1 MSGGFL
7 IQAIVFLTAAVICV
21 PLAKRIGMSS
31 VLGYLIAGIIIGPFV
46 FGFIGQ
52 EGEDIMHFAEFG
64 VVMML
69 FLIGLELDPA
79 RFWRM
84 RKLVVGMGISQL
96 LLTTCFVFFLFWVMG
111 LSIQA
116 ALAFGLAF
124 SMSSTAIVLQ
134 TMKEKNL
141 LQTSG
146 GQSAFST
153 LLFQDIAVIPIL
165 AIIPMLAT
173 STNQLSGNSHQL
185 LPTNTPAWLH
195 TLVVLLAIGLV
206 VLIGKFLAVPLL
218 RQIAKTRLRELFT
231 ASALLL
237 VVTIALLMELVG
249 LSPAL
254 GTFLAGVVLANSEYR
269 HELESDLEPFKG
281 LLLGLFF
288 LSVGSAIDLALI
300 GSQPA
305 YFLFLLFSLLGI
317 KLIVLWAVGR
327 MFQLRH
333 DQNLLYTLSMS
344 QIGEFAFVI
353 LAFMGQLKIVDK
365 TWLSMGMALTAV
377 SMTITPI
384 LLLINEQWLA
394 PRMGKVLPEEK
405 ASTEIDEK
413 HPVIIAGFG
422 HFGSTLGRFL
432 RANGV
437 QAVYLDHNSE
447 QVALLRKLGFNVF
460 YGDASRLDLLEAA
473 GAKTARILISALDN
487 PAANQQLAET
497 VHKHFPH
504 LQLLV
509 RARNRYD
516 AYELMD
522 IGVKSIYRES
532 LDTSVRLGVDV
543 LTSLGYRSYSAK
555 RSGQNFIRYD
565 EAAMHE
571 LYNERHD
578 SKQYISRS
586 RQQIELQEKLLQ
598 ADRLD
603 QSATG
608 DHAWD
613 SEPMRQAA
621 TQNKPGDMK
630 DKPTAS

>member
-31 VLGYLIAGIIIGPFV
+31 VLGYLIAGILIGPHV
-46 FGFIGQ
+46 IGFIGN

-69 FLIGLELDPA
+69 FLVGLELDPT

-84 RKLVVGMGISQL
+84 RRLVLGMGISQL
-96 LLTTCFVFFLFWVMG
+96 LLTTCFVFFLFWVTG
-111 LSIQA
+111 LSLNA
-116 ALAFGLAF
+116 SLAIGLAF

-141 LQTSG
+141 LHTSG

-153 LLFQDIAVIPIL
+153 LLFQDIALIPIL

-173 STNQLSGNSHQL
+173 STNQLPANSHQL

-195 TLVVLLAIGLV
+195 TLVVLAAIALV
-206 VLIGKFLAVPLL
+206 ILIGKYLAVPLL
-218 RQIAKTRLRELFT
+218 RLIAKTRLRELFT

-237 VVTIALLMELVG
+237 VVSIALLMELVG

-288 LSVGSAIDLALI
+288 LSVGAAIDLGLI
-300 GSQPA
+300 GQKPA
-305 YFLFLLFSLLGI
+305 YFVFLLFSVVGI
-317 KLIVLWAVGR
+317 KAMVLWGVGR
-327 MFQLRH
+327 MFKLQN

-344 QIGEFAFVI
+344 QIGEFSFVI
-353 LAFMGQLKIVDK
+353 LTFMAQLKIVDK
-365 TWLSMGMALTAV
+365 NWLSMGMALTAM
-377 SMTITPI
+377 SMTVTPI
-384 LLLINEQWLA
+384 LLLINDKWLA
-394 PRMGKVLPEEK
+394 PRLGRIPAEEPK
-405 ASTEIDEK
+405 TTEIDEK
-413 HPVIIAGFG
+413 HAVIIAGFG

-437 QAVYLDHNSE
+437 QAVYLDHDSE

-460 YGDASRLDLLEAA
+460 YGDASRVDLLEAA
-473 GAKTARILISALDN
+473 GAKTAHILISALDSPSTN
-487 PAANQQLAET
+487 KHLVET
-497 VHKHFPH
+497 VNKHFPH

-509 RARNRYD
+509 RAKNRYD
-516 AYELMD
+516 AYDLMD
-522 IGVKSIYRES
+522 LGVKSIYRES
-532 LDTSVRLGVDV
+532 LDSSVRLGVDV
-543 LTSLGYRSYSAK
+543 LTKLGHRAYSAK

-565 EAAMHE
+565 EDAMHE
-571 LYNERHD
+571 LYDNRHD
-578 SKQYISRS
+578 TKQYISQARE
-586 RQQIELQEKLLQ
+586 QIEQQEKLLK
-598 ADRLD
+598 ADRFD
-603 QSATG
+603 KTATG

-613 SEPMRQAA
+613 SKPMREEA
-621 TQNKPGDMK
+621 TKNKPKTGEAK
-630 DKPTAS
+630 SGH

>member
-31 VLGYLIAGIIIGPFV
+31 VLGYLIAGILIGPYLL
-46 FGFIGQ
+46 GFIGT

-84 RKLVVGMGISQL
+84 RRLVLGMGLSQL
-96 LLTTCFVFFLFWVMG
+96 LLTTCFVFFLFYVIGIG
-111 LSIQA
+111 LNTSL
-116 ALAFGLAF
+116 ALGLAF
-124 SMSSTAIVLQ
+124 SLSSTAIVLQ

-141 LQTSG
+141 LHTSG

-165 AIIPMLAT
+165 AFLPMLAT
-173 STNQLSGNSHQL
+173 STNQLAANNHQL

-195 TLVVLLAIGLV
+195 TLVVLAAIALV
-206 VLIGKFLAVPLL
+206 ILVGRYLAVPLL

-237 VVTIALLMELVG
+237 VVSIALLMQLVG

-288 LSVGSAIDLALI
+288 LSVGAAIDLGLI
-300 GSQPA
+300 GTQPA
-305 YFLFLLFSLLGI
+305 NFLFLLFSLLGI
-317 KLIVLWAVGR
+317 KLLVLWSVGK
-327 MFQLRH
+327 MFKLRN

-353 LAFMGQLKIVDK
+353 LAFMAQLNLLDK
-365 TWLSMGMALTAV
+365 NGFSMGMALTAM
-377 SMTITPI
+377 SMTITPV
-384 LLLINEQWLA
+384 LLLINDKWLSK
-394 PRMGKVLPEEK
+394 RMNRVLPEEK
-405 ASTEIDEK
+405 AVSEIDEK

-437 QAVYLDHNSE
+437 QAVYLDHDSE

-473 GAKTARILISALDN
+473 GAKSARILISALDN
-487 PAANQQLAET
+487 PAANQQLVET

-509 RARNRYD
+509 RAKNRYD

-522 IGVKSIYRES
+522 MGVESIYRES

-543 LTSLGYRSYSAK
+543 LTMLGHRAYSAK

-565 EAAMHE
+565 EEAMHE
-571 LYNERHD
+571 LHANRHD
-578 SKQYISRS
+578 TKQYLSRA
-586 RQQIELQEKLLQ
+586 RQQIEMQEKLLQ
-598 ADRLD
+598 AERFDKT
-603 QSATG
+603 ATG

-613 SEPMRQAA
+613 SEPMRKAARGNTNPPPDKSAQA
-621 TQNKPGDMK
+621 
-630 DKPTAS
+630 

>member
-31 VLGYLIAGIIIGPFV
+31 VLGYLIAGILIGPHV
-46 FGFIGQ
+46 LGFIGN

-69 FLIGLELDPA
+69 FLVGLELDPT

-84 RKLVVGMGISQL
+84 RRLVLGMGISQL
-96 LLTTCFVFFLFWVMG
+96 LLTTCFVFFLFWVTG
-111 LSIQA
+111 LSLNA
-116 ALAFGLAF
+116 SLAIGLAF

-141 LQTSG
+141 LHTSG

-153 LLFQDIAVIPIL
+153 LLFQDIALIPIL

-173 STNQLSGNSHQL
+173 STNQLPANSHQL

-195 TLVVLLAIGLV
+195 TLVVLAAIALV
-206 VLIGKFLAVPLL
+206 ILIGKYLAVPLL
-218 RQIAKTRLRELFT
+218 RLIAKTRLRELFT

-237 VVTIALLMELVG
+237 VVSIALLMELVG

-288 LSVGSAIDLALI
+288 LSVGAAIDLGLI
-300 GSQPA
+300 GQKPA
-305 YFLFLLFSLLGI
+305 YFVFLLFSVVGI
-317 KLIVLWAVGR
+317 KAMVLWTVGR
-327 MFQLRH
+327 MFKLQN

-344 QIGEFAFVI
+344 QIGEFSFVI
-353 LAFMGQLKIVDK
+353 LTFMAQLKIVDK
-365 TWLSMGMALTAV
+365 NWLSMGMALTAM
-377 SMTITPI
+377 SMTVTPI
-384 LLLINEQWLA
+384 LLLINDKWLA
-394 PRMGKVLPEEK
+394 PRLGRIPAEEPK
-405 ASTEIDEK
+405 TTEIDEK
-413 HPVIIAGFG
+413 HAVIIAGFG

-437 QAVYLDHNSE
+437 QAVYLDHDSE

-460 YGDASRLDLLEAA
+460 YGDASRVDLLEAA
-473 GAKTARILISALDN
+473 GAKTAHILISALDSPSTN
-487 PAANQQLAET
+487 KHLVET
-497 VHKHFPH
+497 VNKHFPH

-509 RARNRYD
+509 RAKNRYD
-516 AYELMD
+516 AYDLMD
-522 IGVKSIYRES
+522 LGVKSIYRES
-532 LDTSVRLGVDV
+532 LDSSVRLGVDV
-543 LTSLGYRSYSAK
+543 LTKLGHRAYSAK

-565 EAAMHE
+565 EDAMHE
-571 LYNERHD
+571 LYDNRHD
-578 SKQYISRS
+578 TKQYISQARE
-586 RQQIELQEKLLQ
+586 QIEQQEKLLK
-598 ADRLD
+598 ADRFD
-603 QSATG
+603 KTATG

-613 SEPMRQAA
+613 SKPMRKEA
-621 TQNKPGDMK
+621 TKNKPKTGEAK
-630 DKPTAS
+630 SGH

>member
-1 MSGGFL
+1 MNGGFL
-7 IQAIVFLTAAVICV
+7 IQSIVFLSAAVICV
-21 PLAKRIGMSS
+21 PLAKRLGMSS
-31 VLGYLIAGIIIGPFV
+31 VLGYLIAGILIGPYLL
-46 FGFIGQ
+46 GFIGA

-84 RKLVVGMGISQL
+84 RRLVLGMGISQL
-96 LLTTCFVFFLFWVMG
+96 LLTTCFVFFLFWVIG
-111 LSIQA
+111 LGLNT
-116 ALAFGLAF
+116 ALALGLAF
-124 SMSSTAIVLQ
+124 SLSSTAIVLQ

-141 LQTSG
+141 LHTSG

-165 AIIPMLAT
+165 AILPILAT
-173 STNQLSGNSHQL
+173 STNQIAANDHQL

-195 TLVVLLAIGLV
+195 TLVVLTAIAMV
-206 VLIGKFLAVPLL
+206 VIVGRYLAVPLL

-237 VVTIALLMELVG
+237 VVSIAFLMEMVG

-288 LSVGSAIDLALI
+288 LSVGASINLDLI
-300 GSQPA
+300 GDQPA

-317 KLIVLWAVGR
+317 KLVVLWAVGK
-327 MFQLRH
+327 MFKLRN

-353 LAFMGQLKIVDK
+353 LAFMGQLNLVNKV
-365 TWLSMGMALTAV
+365 WLSLGMALTAM
-377 SMTITPI
+377 SMTITPV
-384 LLLINEQWLA
+384 LLLINEKWLT
-394 PRMGKVLPEEK
+394 PRLSRVAPEED
-405 ASTEIDEK
+405 STTKIDEK

-437 QAVYLDHNSE
+437 QAVYLDHDSE

-473 GAKTARILISALDN
+473 GAKNARILISALDS
-487 PAANQQLAET
+487 PSANQKLVET
-497 VHKHFPH
+497 VNKHFPH

-509 RARNRYD
+509 RAKNRYD

-522 IGVKSIYRES
+522 LGVKSIYRES

-543 LTSLGYRSYSAK
+543 LTALGHRTYSAK

-565 EAAMHE
+565 EDDMHE
-571 LYNERHD
+571 LHENRHD
-578 SKQYISRS
+578 TKQYISRA
-586 RQQIELQEKLLQ
+586 RQQIEMQEKLLQ
-598 ADRLD
+598 AERFNKT
-603 QSATG
+603 ATG

-613 SEPMRQAA
+613 SEPMRKAA
-621 TQNKPGDMK
+621 LSNNKESN
-630 DKPTAS
+630 DKSAPA

>member
-31 VLGYLIAGIIIGPFV
+31 VLGYLLAGILIGPFV
-46 FGFIGQ
+46 LGFIGK

-84 RKLVVGMGISQL
+84 RRLVLGMGISQL
-96 LLTTCFVFFLFWVMG
+96 LLTTCFVLFLFWVTGMS
-111 LSIQA
+111 LQA
-116 ALAFGLAF
+116 SLAFGLAF

-141 LQTSG
+141 LHTSG

-195 TLVVLLAIGLV
+195 TLVVLAAIAV
-206 VLIGKFLAVPLL
+206 VILIGKYLAVPLL
-218 RQIAKTRLRELFT
+218 RLIAQTRLRELFT

-237 VVTIALLMELVG
+237 VVSIALLMELVG

-288 LSVGSAIDLALI
+288 LSVGAAIDLGLI
-300 GSQPA
+300 GEQPGH
-305 YFLFLLFSLLGI
+305 FLFLLFSLLGI
-317 KLIVLWAVGR
+317 KLMVLWAVGR
-327 MFQLRH
+327 MFKLRN
-333 DQNLLYTLSMS
+333 DQNMLYTLSMS

-353 LAFMGQLKIVDK
+353 LAFMAQLKIIDSR
-365 TWLSMGMALTAV
+365 WFSLGMALTAM

-384 LLLINEQWLA
+384 LLLINDKWLL
-394 PRMGKVLPEEK
+394 PRMGQVLPEEK
-405 ASTEIDEK
+405 HDTEIDEK

-473 GAKTARILISALDN
+473 GAKTARILISALDS
-487 PAANQQLAET
+487 PADNQQLAKT

-504 LQLLV
+504 LKLLV
-509 RARNRYD
+509 RAKNRYD
-516 AYELMD
+516 AYELMEM
-522 IGVKSIYRES
+522 GVKSIYRES

-543 LTSLGYRSYSAK
+543 LSLLGHRAYSAK

-565 EAAMHE
+565 EAAMLE
-571 LYNERHD
+571 LFENRHD
-578 SKQYISRS
+578 TKQYISRA

-598 ADRLD
+598 AERFDKT
-603 QSATG
+603 ATG

-621 TQNKPGDMK
+621 AKNTPP
-630 DKPTAS
+630 PTDGLGSHT